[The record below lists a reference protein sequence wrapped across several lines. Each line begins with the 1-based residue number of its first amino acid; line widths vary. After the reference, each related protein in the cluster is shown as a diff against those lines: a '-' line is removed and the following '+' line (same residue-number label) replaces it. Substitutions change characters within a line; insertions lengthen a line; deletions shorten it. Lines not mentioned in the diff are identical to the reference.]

1 MAPAI
6 AGAAICAASLFFAG
20 PVAVSMWGMGL
31 ACIGY
36 AIGKKVA

>member
-6 AGAAICAASLFFAG
+6 AGAAICAASLFIPSRIAI
-20 PVAVSMWGMGL
+20 AMWGIGL

>member
-6 AGAAICAASLFFAG
+6 AGAAICAASLFFTGPAG
-20 PVAVSMWGMGL
+20 LTMWGMGL

-36 AIGKKVA
+36 AIGRKVA